1 MNNKLKFLSIL
12 LAMLM
17 ILSSVAAVFAEG
29 EKAPQTTDAN
39 TETDQIAD
47 ENGTENPEGDGIEN
61 PEGDGTENPEG
72 DGIEN
77 PEGDG
82 TENPEADGTE
92 NPVVDGTENPEADE
106 AENPEAD
113 EAETPEVPLATE
125 ADEETD
131 VTVTINCV
139 YEGEEEPFKTVK
151 QECSFDDVIDAPTA
165 VCAANPTPP
174 TIKVEKQGDDN
185 AKYTYTVKYTPV
197 APAKVTTLT
206 LHPSYKSIIITWS
219 SVPGATKYVLQ
230 RSKEK
235 DKGFKTIKTITDATK
250 KSYKYTDKKANGTV
264 EPYSTARKY
273 YYRVYAYSDRD
284 KKSKSKTKSGTCV
297 RPMYEEVYFK
307 SSAQLTSHDGKH
319 KTRTFHG
326 GQKIVAQGFGGGK
339 YRFYYKGN
347 YFYAN
352 YVRVRNCKAKFQKN
366 EDGIVGYAR
375 KNGKSGYK
383 GKWAKQD
390 YAKDGSMNYEG
401 IKFYDKTTAENFVN
415 KSKKSS
421 KTKYLIWV
429 STYTQHLYIFKGKKG
444 KWKLYKDW
452 ECSTGAAKSPTPTG
466 FDKKIEDKWRNHSG
480 IDYWSPFQHANS
492 IHGQRSSYLFG
503 KPQSNGC
510 VRNFDQNAKWLYY
523 NCARGTGLIVY

>member
-61 PEGDGTENPEG
+61 PEGDGIENPEG
-72 DGIEN
+72 DVIEN

-82 TENPEADGTE
+82 TGNPEAD
-92 NPVVDGTENPEADE
+92 VDG

-113 EAETPEVPLATE
+113 NTETPEEPLATASE
-125 ADEETD
+125 EETE
-131 VTVTINCV
+131 VTVTIDCV

-151 QECSFDDVIDAPTA
+151 QNCSFNDVIDAPTA
-165 VCAANPTPP
+165 VCAANPNPP
-174 TIKVEKQGDDN
+174 TIEVLKKQEGDN
-185 AKYTYTVKYTPV
+185 SEYKYTVKYTPV
-197 APAKVTTLT
+197 APAKVATLT

-326 GQKIVAQGFGGGK
+326 GQKIVA
-339 YRFYYKGN
+339 
-347 YFYAN
+347 
-352 YVRVRNCKAKFQKN
+352 
-366 EDGIVGYAR
+366 
-375 KNGKSGYK
+375 
-383 GKWAKQD
+383 
-390 YAKDGSMNYEG
+390 
-401 IKFYDKTTAENFVN
+401 
-415 KSKKSS
+415 
-421 KTKYLIWV
+421 
-429 STYTQHLYIFKGKKG
+429 
-444 KWKLYKDW
+444 
-452 ECSTGAAKSPTPTG
+452 
-466 FDKKIEDKWRNHSG
+466 
-480 IDYWSPFQHANS
+480 
-492 IHGQRSSYLFG
+492 
-503 KPQSNGC
+503 
-510 VRNFDQNAKWLYY
+510 
-523 NCARGTGLIVY
+523 